1 MQTQVEAHR
10 SRTPAVVRK
19 VGAGLVLIIAAAL
32 ILKLAIGFVIWL
44 FWTIV
49 TIAVV
54 VAVIWA
60 IKTLIW

>member
-10 SRTPAVVRK
+10 SRPPILRK
-19 VGAGLVLIIAAAL
+19 AGAGLVLIIAAAL
-32 ILKLAIGFVIWL
+32 AVKLVIGFVMAI

-54 VAVIWA
+54 VAIIWA

>member
-10 SRTPAVVRK
+10 SRPPILRK
-19 VGAGLVLIIAAAL
+19 AGAGLVLIFAAAL
-32 ILKLAIGFVIWL
+32 AVKLVIGFVMAI

-54 VAVIWA
+54 VAIIWA

>member
-1 MQTQVEAHR
+1 MDTQIEAHR
-10 SRTPAVVRK
+10 SRTPIVRK

-49 TIAVV
+49 TVAVV